1 MKASMPSGDVVRSGA
16 AGVALVVLIG
26 AASSWAWDATAAW
39 LDAPR
44 EKLELTDA
52 EQVARADPARVAAL
66 DHYVQQRTAASLARN
81 KRQRTAGLVALAA
94 AAAGIALVRVRGKR
108 KPAAPAAISDIV
120 ASRRATHKQES
131 TGASR
136 LFGQC
141 DSPPDLHGSAS
152 RVTPEPALPPVDLA
166 PLEGIASRVGCE
178 PRHLIPLLHAI
189 NQHYRY
195 LPPTALAR
203 LPQLA
208 DVTPAQVA
216 GVASFYSQFRT
227 RPRGQRL
234 VQVCVG
240 TACHVAGADRVLDQL
255 RTELGI
261 PAGDDTDPAGRATI
275 ETVGCLGCCT
285 RAPVVQVDDHTAGHV
300 QVEDVAKLLMQK
312 RCDGHGRCGGNGQA
326 CEDSR
331 PGEFEGPEKQRNGR
345 VREPAVEI
353 RIGLGS
359 CCVAGGS
366 RDVMETLQRELR
378 VNRIAAEVKPVG
390 CVGVCHLTPM
400 VELRA
405 VGCEPIVATRA
416 TPADVRRIIREL
428 PAAGSFSRRVVRQL
442 AELWRAGAPAE
453 AASNGDG
460 ACCQITPLADER
472 IESFTGRQVRI
483 VTEHCGE
490 MDPESRG
497 DYRRREGFVA
507 LERVLAD
514 RNPAAVTEEI
524 VASGLR
530 GRGGGGFPTGQKWR
544 VVADADGDKVLVCNG
559 DEGDPGAFMDRM
571 VMESYPYRVLE
582 GMAIAAYAVGAR
594 RAIVYVRHE
603 YPLAVRRMRHAVD
616 QMARAGW
623 LGERVAG
630 SDFSLTV
637 EVVEGAGAFVCGE
650 ETALLQSI
658 MGQRGT
664 PRYRPP
670 YPAERGLWGR
680 PTLVNNVE
688 TFANVPWIVRHGAD
702 AFAQLGTEHSKGTK
716 VFSLAGKVRR
726 GGLIE
731 VPMGLTVRQVV
742 EEIGGGV
749 APGRTFKAVQI
760 GGPSGGCIPA
770 ALADTPIDYEA
781 LRSVGA
787 IMGSGGLVVM
797 DDTDCMV
804 DVARYFLE
812 FTQRES
818 CGHCTFCRLGTQQL
832 LETLTRLCEGKGK
845 SRDLDE
851 IDTLSQQVIAGSLC
865 GLGKTAPNPVLTT
878 LKYFRDE
885 YEAHLA
891 GRCPAGRCKALIR
904 YEVTRA
910 CVGCTLCAQHCPAGA
925 IPATPYRQHVID
937 ADICTRCDVCRTT
950 CPEHAIEVTS

>member
-1 MKASMPSGDVVRSGA
+1 MKRPSLRPDAMRRA
-16 AGVALVVLIG
+16 ALLVVASILV
-26 AASSWAWDATAAW
+26 AAVAAWAWDQSRAW
-39 LDAPR
+39 SETPTRKQRL
-44 EKLELTDA
+44 
-52 EQVARADPARVAAL
+52 EQVEAAARQDPSTVAAL
-66 DHYVQQRTAASLARN
+66 DNEVERQTALSLARAR
-81 KRQRTAGLVALAA
+81 RQRTAGVVALTAA
-94 AAAGIALVRVRGKR
+94 ALAVALVRIPGRQKPIAPAGIA
-108 KPAAPAAISDIV
+108 ATV
-120 ASRRATHKQES
+120 ATRRQ
-131 TGASR
+131 TGAQQTSEN
-136 LFGQC
+136 LAPLA
-141 DSPPDLHGSAS
+141 DAVPPLLD
-152 RVTPEPALPPVDLA
+152 TPPVDLT
-166 PLEGIASRVGCE
+166 PLDEIVGHVGRE

-189 NQHYRY
+189 DQHYRY
-195 LPPTALAR
+195 LPPAVLAR

-208 DVTPAQVA
+208 DVTAAQIS

-227 RPRGQRL
+227 RPRGEKL

-255 RTELGI
+255 RKDLGI
-261 PAGDDTDPAGRATI
+261 PPGGDTDPAGRATV

-300 QVEDVAKLLMQK
+300 RVEDVAGLLTSANGSSGK
-312 RCDGHGRCGGNGQA
+312 CGKS
-326 CEDSR
+326 CHRDSHVI
-331 PGEFEGPEKQRNGR
+331 ESAASPETA
-345 VREPAVEI
+345 PVEI

-378 VNRIAAEVKPVG
+378 IRRIAAAIKPVG

-400 VELRA
+400 VEVRSP
-405 VGCEPIVATRA
+405 GRDPIVATRA
-416 TPADVRRIIREL
+416 TPADVRRIVRSL
-428 PAAGSFSRRVVRQL
+428 PATGPWPARWARRFTD
-442 AELWRAGAPAE
+442 LWEPETAPAV
-453 AASNGDG
+453 ANGHG
-460 ACCQITPLADER
+460 AGCQITPLAHDR
-472 IESFTGRQVRI
+472 IEAFTGRQVRI

-507 LERVLAD
+507 LETCLA
-514 RNPAAVTEEI
+514 AADPSAI
-524 VASGLR
+524 VNAVEASGLR
-530 GRGGGGFPTGQKWR
+530 GRGGGGFPTGRKWR
-544 VVADADGDKVLVCNG
+544 MVAAAEGEKILVCNG

-571 VMESYPYRVLE
+571 VMESYPFRVLE
-582 GMAIAAYAVGAR
+582 GMAIAAYAVGAN

-603 YPLAVRRMRHAVD
+603 YPLAVRRMQHAIEE
-616 QMARAGW
+616 MTRAGW
-623 LGERVAG
+623 LGERIAG
-630 SDFSLTV
+630 SEFSLNV
-637 EVVEGAGAFVCGE
+637 EIVEGAGAFVCGE
-650 ETALLQSI
+650 ETALLESI
-658 MGQRGT
+658 MGRRGT
-664 PRYRPP
+664 PHHRPP
-670 YPAERGLWGR
+670 YPAERGLWDR

-688 TFANVPWIVRHGAD
+688 TYANVPWIMRHGPEQ
-702 AFAQLGTEHSKGTK
+702 FAALGTDKSKGTK

-731 VPMGLTVRQVV
+731 VPMGLTIREVV

-749 APGRTFKAVQI
+749 APGKTFKAVQI

-781 LRSVGA
+781 LRGVGA

-797 DDTDCMV
+797 DNDDCMV

-818 CGHCTFCRLGTQQL
+818 CGHCTFCRLGTQRL
-832 LETLTRLCEGKGK
+832 LEILTRLCNGQGKR
-845 SRDLDE
+845 RDLDE
-851 IDTLSQQVIAGSLC
+851 IEELSRQVIAGSLC

-878 LKYFRDE
+878 LRYFRDE
-885 YEAHLA
+885 YEAHLT

-904 YEVTRA
+904 YEVTRD
-910 CVGCTLCAQHCPAGA
+910 CVGCTLCAQHCPVGA

-937 ADICTRCDVCRTT
+937 ADLCTRCDVCRTT